1 MMMIIFEDFQYL
13 KLESVKSRSLVAF
26 FRIFSILGTKWW
38 NRGGGV
44 AWIEVGSKLDPLCKM
59 EQFLKA

>member
-1 MMMIIFEDFQYL
+1 MMMIILEDFQYL

-26 FRIFSILGTKWW
+26 YRIFSILGTKWW
-38 NRGGGV
+38 NRGGM
-44 AWIEVGSKLDPLCKM
+44 AWIEVGPLCKM